1 MNTKAEKS
9 AAPDP
14 FCGAVY
20 RKGQNQPASCRL
32 GKGHRGRH
40 SDVRPSEAAM
50 AAADD
55 DDTAIGTVR
64 PPRLELRTPDVEA
77 HRVLPKVHR
86 VKSWPEQFRAVITGR
101 KRFEMRRDDRGYQP
115 GDTIELQEFAPEM
128 NQLELVRS
136 HGVPGRLTG
145 RTALYVIGYVSRGG
159 PLPAGWCAFDLI
171 SVEDLNRLEGVR
183 R

>member
-1 MNTKAEKS
+1 MTTKQTA
-9 AAPDP
+9 AAPSP
-14 FCGAVY
+14 FCGVTY
-20 RKGQNQPASCRL
+20 RHGRHARYTCRL
-32 GKGHRGRH
+32 DPGHKGEH
-40 SDVRPSEAAM
+40 DNVRPSERAM
-50 AAADD
+50 AAADAA
-55 DDTAIGTVR
+55 DTAIGTVR

-77 HRVLPKVHR
+77 HRALPKVHR
-86 VKSWPEQFRAVITGR
+86 VKSWPESFRAVITGR
-101 KRFEMRRDDRGYQP
+101 KRFEMRRDDRGYQQ
-115 GDTIELQEFAPEM
+115 GDTIELQEFAPDL

-136 HGVPGRLTG
+136 GGVPGRLTG